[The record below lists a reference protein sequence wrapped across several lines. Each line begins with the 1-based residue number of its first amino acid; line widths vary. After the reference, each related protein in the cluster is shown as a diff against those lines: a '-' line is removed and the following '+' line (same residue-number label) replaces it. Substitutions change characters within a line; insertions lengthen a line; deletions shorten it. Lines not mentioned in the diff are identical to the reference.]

1 MVSVAIIP
9 ALIAR
14 IIIVSSLLIK
24 RILPNK
30 KLKRSTE
37 NPPDE
42 LTRIT
47 PTAKPDTKTTA
58 TAESPDILVL
68 CLNFWSPS
76 PPNIETMKAVHN
88 VKTPK
93 NRPTEIP
100 PNATCAIPSPN
111 RE

>member
-1 MVSVAIIP
+1 MVNVAIMP
-9 ALIAR
+9 ALMAR

-42 LTRIT
+42 LTRMT
-47 PTAKPDTKTTA
+47 PTANPVTKTTA
-58 TAESPDILVL
+58 TAASPDILVL

-76 PPNIETMKAVHN
+76 PPNIETMNAVHKG
-88 VKTPK
+88 KTPK
-93 NRPTEIP
+93 NRPTERD
-100 PNATCAIPSPN
+100 
-111 RE
+111 RERGKGK